1 MSARVETWMGELA
14 KLGEKVKARKLLLFS
29 KAKKGGEVE
38 EAKEA
43 AGKEGR
49 VVQRDNNS
57 TMLSEA
63 TVCLLMDR
71 FAPC

>member
-1 MSARVETWMGELA
+1 MGQLA
-14 KLGEKVKARKLLLFS
+14 KLGEKVKARKPLFS
-29 KAKKGGEVE
+29 KAKNGGEVE
-38 EAKEA
+38 EAEEA
-43 AGKEGR
+43 VKEGR
-49 VVQRDNNS
+49 VVQRDNNNNNS